1 MGLIKAILV
10 LFKAFPVLER
20 LFVQVSNAV
29 REANAAQRY
38 EDKLT
43 HIDNALR
50 VHGLPDNAKV
60 RERKGTDSASA
71 VSESSV
77 SRTGLHTASNENNST
92 P

>member
-1 MGLIKAILV
+1 MGLIKAILA
-10 LFKAFPVLER
+10 LFRAFPALER

-43 HIDNALR
+43 HIDNAMR

-60 RERKGTDSASA
+60 RERQGTDGTPAI
-71 VSESSV
+71 SESGNGS
-77 SRTGLHTASNENNST
+77 TGLHATSIKNDST